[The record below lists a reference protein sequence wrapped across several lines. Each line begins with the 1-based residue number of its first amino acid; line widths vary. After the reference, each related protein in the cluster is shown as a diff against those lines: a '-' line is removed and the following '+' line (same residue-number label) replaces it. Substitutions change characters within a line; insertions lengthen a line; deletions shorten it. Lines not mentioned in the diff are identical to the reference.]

1 MPPFHSAFLVAA
13 LVAACS
19 GSPPGATGASDP
31 EPPLGSLAGDVLF
44 IGNSLTAANDLP
56 GMVQSLAE
64 SAGTRLTTAAV
75 TRGGAALENHW
86 TDGAALEAI
95 DRGGWRFVV
104 LQQGPSSLPESRV
117 NLRDWTRRFAERIR
131 AVGAEPALYAVWPP
145 RDRLAFFGDV
155 NESYRLAAQ
164 DVRGALLPVGQAWLD
179 AWRRDGALALYG
191 PDDFHPSVEG
201 SYLASLVIFS
211 RLSGRSPVGLPARF
225 ALRSGSV
232 FEISP
237 GTAELLQ
244 ETAASVGG
252 TTPTPGK

>member
-1 MPPFHSAFLVAA
+1 M
-13 LVAACS
+13 
-19 GSPPGATGASDP
+19 GASDQD
-31 EPPLGSLAGDVLF
+31 PPPSSPTGDVLF

-64 SAGTRLTTAAV
+64 SAGTRLTTVAV
-75 TRGGAALENHW
+75 TRGGAALEDHW
-86 TDGAALEAI
+86 SDGAALKAI

-131 AVGAEPALYAVWPP
+131 VVGAEPALYAVWPP

-155 NESYRLAAQ
+155 IESYRLAAQ
-164 DVRGALLPVGQAWLD
+164 DVRGVLLPVGQAWLD
-179 AWRRDGALALYG
+179 AWSRDGGLALYG

-201 SYLASLVIFS
+201 SYLAALVIYS

-225 ALRSGSV
+225 ALPGGSV
-232 FEISP
+232 VEISA
-237 GTAELLQ
+237 GTAALLQ
-244 ETAASVGG
+244 ETAAAVVAGML
-252 TTPTPGK
+252 TPGK

>member
-1 MPPFHSAFLVAA
+1 MLPIRSALLVASV
-13 LVAACS
+13 VAACS
-19 GSPPGATGASDP
+19 GSSSGAMGASDP
-31 EPPLGSLAGDVLF
+31 EPPPSSATGDVLF

-64 SAGTRLTTAAV
+64 SAGTHLTTAAI
-75 TRGGAALENHW
+75 TRGGAALEDHW

-145 RDRLAFFGDV
+145 SDRLAFFGDV

-164 DVRGALLPVGQAWLD
+164 DVGGVLLPVGQAWLD
-179 AWRRDGALALYG
+179 AWSRDGGLALYG

-201 SYLASLVIFS
+201 SYLAALVIYS
-211 RLSGRSPVGLPARF
+211 RLSARSPVGLPARF
-225 ALRSGSV
+225 ALPSGSV
-232 FEISP
+232 VEISA
-237 GTAELLQ
+237 GTAALLQ
-244 ETAASVGG
+244 EAAASVVAGG
-252 TTPTPGK
+252 PTPGK